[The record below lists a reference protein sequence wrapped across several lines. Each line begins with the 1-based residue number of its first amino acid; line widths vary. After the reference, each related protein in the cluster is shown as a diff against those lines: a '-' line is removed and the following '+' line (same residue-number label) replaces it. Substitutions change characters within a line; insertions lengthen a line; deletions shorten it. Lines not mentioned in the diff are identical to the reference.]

1 MAPSGLSSGRRVCCA
16 RAHPAGTRRSRRCS
30 KQAGS
35 ITRSFRSAKRC
46 MRPVTFAAAVPR
58 CGNRTGGPTV
68 PKHMRVC
75 ALLLLIATVACGGA
89 ATLSSPEPS
98 ATAGTATI
106 APAGTV
112 TATAITGTI
121 VPGTLPP
128 NPTPAPS
135 PTPSPAP
142 GGLTQA
148 QLRYRLV
155 DQFGRLLF
163 CDPDYYPVARADEGA
178 LAHER
183 LPDIQKD
190 APTFSA
196 ILSHLRI
203 TPAASYTNDQELAIY
218 RDWKMLNAIHLDPV
232 NGGFHF
238 LGVFGTPQQANR
250 VDGTIDQR
258 GIVSV
263 ASRTPSGQPPCPICL
278 ARGTR
283 IATPSGDVAVENLK
297 IGDLIWTT
305 DGTGS
310 RVSLPLVEVGS
321 TPVPPAHRVVHLLL
335 SDGRTVN
342 VSPGHPTADGRKVGE
357 LVAGDRYDGGIVL
370 GAELTPYTGGAT
382 FDVLPAGATGFYWAN
397 SVLLGSTLR

>member
-1 MAPSGLSSGRRVCCA
+1 
-16 RAHPAGTRRSRRCS
+16 
-30 KQAGS
+30 
-35 ITRSFRSAKRC
+35 
-46 MRPVTFAAAVPR
+46 
-58 CGNRTGGPTV
+58 
-68 PKHMRVC
+68 MRVC

-142 GGLTQA
+142 GGLNQA
-148 QLRYRLV
+148 QLKYRLV

-258 GIVSV
+258 GIVTV